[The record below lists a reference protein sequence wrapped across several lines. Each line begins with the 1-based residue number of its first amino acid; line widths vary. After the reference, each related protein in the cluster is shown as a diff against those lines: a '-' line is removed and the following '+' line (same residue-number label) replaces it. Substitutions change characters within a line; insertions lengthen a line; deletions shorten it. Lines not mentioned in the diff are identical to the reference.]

1 MTRDGCSEVAMWFL
15 ASPWGVVQVA
25 QVPWSRDFGIHFLH
39 TSDRKVWIPPSG
51 WMSQDWPG
59 GEELKVGNV
68 IRMKSM
74 GEGSPRN
81 QMVI

>member
-1 MTRDGCSEVAMWFL
+1 MTRDGRSEVAMWFL
-15 ASPWGVVQVA
+15 ASPWGVVHVA

-39 TSDRKVWIPPSG
+39 TSDRKVWIPPLG

-59 GEELKVGNV
+59 GEELKLGNV
-68 IRMKSM
+68 RRMKSM

-81 QMVI
+81 QMFI